1 MRHYLKDAWGGGVLF
16 LLVVL
21 FSACSPYPGLDR
33 QATPAVTRSSHPATP
48 RATIVPT
55 ATPSISQAAPTHY
68 DAHVLLQ
75 GVGRPDDLVLDAQGR
90 LLFSDEINGTLN
102 RINADGSV
110 TTILH
115 DPAGPEG
122 PVALADGTIIF
133 SEQDTNRILSLAP
146 DATTPTLLRTLP
158 GIPGKA
164 LCKEGVDSIALDP
177 TTNTII
183 VPDSPTGVVY
193 RMSLDGKIFT
203 QLASG
208 IARPTGAGIDD
219 KGNIYIADECGHAI
233 WQISTAGVTT
243 RIGGFGMPDDV
254 VPDGFGNLLVI
265 DLAPAVHALIR
276 FNPHTGQHETLAR
289 KGLIEPQGL
298 LTDQQHNIFV
308 ADDYANVIVKYTPA

>member
-1 MRHYLKDAWGGGVLF
+1 MRQYLKATYGVLS
-16 LLVVL
+16 LLAVL
-21 FSACSPYPGLDR
+21 FSACAPYPGSAK
-33 QATPAVTRSSHPATP
+33 QATPSATRSSHIATPLAAIVSTATP
-48 RATIVPT
+48 R
-55 ATPSISQAAPTHY
+55 SQIAPAHY

-75 GVGRPDDLVLDAQGR
+75 GVGRPDDLVLDAQNR

-122 PVALADGTIIF
+122 PVALPDGTIIF

-146 DATTPTLLRTLP
+146 GSTSPTLLRTLP
-158 GIPGKA
+158 GIPSKA
-164 LCKEGVDSIALDP
+164 SCKEGVDSITLDP

-183 VPDSPTGVVY
+183 VPDSPTGTVY

-203 QLASG
+203 P
-208 IARPTGAGIDD
+208 IAHGMVRPTGAGIDD
-219 KGNIYIADECGHAI
+219 KGTIYIPDECGHAI
-233 WQISTAGVTT
+233 WQISTTGTTT

-265 DLAPAVHALIR
+265 DLAPAIHALIR
-276 FNPHTGQHETLAR
+276 FNLQTSHRETLAS

-298 LTDQQHNIFV
+298 FIDQQQNIFV
-308 ADDYANVIVKYTPA
+308 ADDYANIIMKYTPA